1 MDISQKLTE
10 WFTSEKSEVEPS
22 LLAYVLLYSTKNLTG
37 LVDVLKCLTSFWDE
51 GDAVCRTKCIEL
63 LAQVVT
69 PSQSA
74 LDSATNNAIIQF
86 LSERLDDPVLV
97 PRCVD
102 IFSILI
108 QSDSISGTDALQLC
122 DA

>member
-10 WFTSEKSEVEPS
+10 WLTSEKSEVEPS

-37 LVDVLKCLTSFWDE
+37 LVDVLKCLVSFWEE
-51 GDAVCRTKCIEL
+51 GDAACRTKCIEL

-86 LSERLDDPVLV
+86 ISGRLDDSVLV

-108 QSDSISGTDALQLC
+108 QSDSISSTDALQLC
-122 DA
+122 NA